1 MSETNPQGTV
11 ETKPIQEKK
20 APPAK
25 KVFSRS
31 DVKRSLS
38 VAVHLPKIYPGY
50 EPWEFELRLKLSR
63 EAEERRQEYLSLSA
77 ADMTVK
83 LREQALD
90 EICDLLVALPKGFSD
105 LQDTGQGPGHSYRS
119 YVETADPETKDILL
133 TITEGA
139 DNLYWSS
146 ISPREFPRTV

>member
-31 DVKRSLS
+31 DV
-38 VAVHLPKIYPGY
+38 
-50 EPWEFELRLKLSR
+50 KLSR